1 MVEKGPPYGPL
12 VQGSAGAAPYVRQ
25 PEMGCLPDKTGFVKH
40 RCGSI
45 VVGTP
50 ARKQNC
56 RSPCSP
62 RGCNRIPQA
71 VSCSSFGDDGRLAYS
86 FTAGLRSMSVR
97 ICTVAVATATTLL

>member
-1 MVEKGPPYGPL
+1 MVEKGPPT
-12 VQGSAGAAPYVRQ
+12 VRWFKVLQ
-25 PEMGCLPDKTGFVKH
+25 VPPHMFGNQRWGLPDKTGFVKH
-40 RCGSI
+40 RCSSI